1 MPWTPI
7 QADFTGS
14 SRAANAALD
23 AGTNAAAAWGN
34 LAKDIATQ
42 KRQEA
47 LDVQNKLIF
56 DQQQDDRARALD
68 ERAAKDI
75 LAKGL
80 VEGPQT
86 TYRDIND
93 DVLKGKAFNYGD
105 VGLFENKDASGKS
118 TYTTEAGG
126 AGRLLSPEEV
136 ALRQQQQIDIGKVLD
151 TPEASKTELQ
161 SEMYSRLLGD
171 ISGQGKVVTP
181 ELAGLLQT
189 ARAADVTAKDAKV
202 RGVQELLSTDEKEL
216 TALEKDYRKVLTDA
230 GVANKFVDM
239 GATTQASS
247 EEVGKLKA
255 TQDEYK
261 SKLGGLG
268 KAGGVDTLL
277 EHEKNVVGSFDKLF
291 NSSDNQTAKAVREHI
306 MANKLNPE
314 LATNVMKLYTDDG
327 FVTNSF
333 TADAPTIIAAIDAAA
348 EGDADKFNKATG
360 TSSSSMSTTVRDV
373 RLMQSVN
380 PAVTK
385 QYEKDKDELL
395 KRISTRKAE
404 MTKLGLTGPAKD
416 QAEQEALSKD
426 IQDILS
432 RGLSKPAEKAIA
444 KVESKGTAEPKAT
457 TSILSPAITGR
468 TANKGVKASS
478 KSTTKDAAKTVLPE
492 PKKTVSELSPKEK
505 ATYDKWKADFEK
517 DGQGLESSAL
527 DPISWIGGAKIAQK
541 SLEKIA
547 STAPAVAAL
556 LEKSPFGRKITSLL
570 GKHAPTKVA
579 PAEGAAKLVEKARL
593 ENLANIA
600 KKTANRKA
608 SLGNSQLWADEVAAR
623 GARDAV
629 LAKPRGG
636 IPQGP
641 IIEALKRK

>member
-1 MPWTPI
+1 MPDWRPTNV
-7 QADFTGS
+7 DFSGS
-14 SRAANAALD
+14 GQVLRSAAAGVNNAAELFR
-23 AGTNAAAAWGN
+23 NIGN
-34 LAKDIATQ
+34 
-42 KRQEA
+42 
-47 LDVQNKLIF
+47 DVDTEK
-56 DQQQDDRARALD
+56 RARDIHSKTMDEYQRSLD

-151 TPEASKTELQ
+151 TPEASKTESQ
-161 SEMYSRLLGD
+161 SDMYSRLLGD
-171 ISGQGKVVTP
+171 IAGQGKIVTP
-181 ELAGLLQT
+181 EMATALQ
-189 ARAADVTAKDAKV
+189 ASRAADVTAKDAKV
-202 RGVQELLSTDEKEL
+202 KSVQELLSADEKSL
-216 TALEKDYRKVLTDA
+216 SGLEKEYRDTLVKA
-230 GVANKFVDM
+230 GVVNQMVDY
-239 GATTQASS
+239 GATTQTSS
-247 EEVGKLKA
+247 EEVGSLKKK
-255 TQDEYK
+255 QDDYK
-261 SKLGGLG
+261 EKLGSLG
-268 KAGGVDTLL
+268 KAEGVA
-277 EHEKNVVGSFDKLF
+277 NVLAAKEEVLGLIDKWLPTADSKVGDEVTKHML
-291 NSSDNQTAKAVREHI
+291 
-306 MANKLNPE
+306 ANKINPE
-314 LATNVMKLYTDDG
+314 LVANVLQVYTDKGMLND
-327 FVTNSF
+327 SF
-333 TADAPTIIAAIDAAA
+333 TAEAPEIIAAIDAAVA
-348 EGDADKFNKATG
+348 GDTDAFNKATG
-360 TSSSSMSTTVRDV
+360 TSASSMSTTVKDV
-373 RLMQSVN
+373 RAVQSIN

-385 QYEKDKDELL
+385 QFERDKDELL
-395 KRISTRKAE
+395 KRINTRKAE

-416 QAEQEALSKD
+416 QAEKEALSKD

-444 KVESKGTAEPKAT
+444 KVDSKGTTETKAP

-570 GKHAPTKVA
+570 GKHAPTKAA
-579 PAEGAAKLVEKARL
+579 PAEGAAKLIEKARL

-608 SLGNSQLWADEVAAR
+608 TLGNSQLWADEVAAR